1 MRVPRILCLALG
13 ALALLGLIP
22 GAFASAYNAR
32 PKLVV
37 VIVIDQFRG
46 DYLERYRDQFGDGGF
61 RVFLDRG
68 AYFTDCNYDYAN
80 TRTAPG
86 HATIGT
92 GTYTSGHGIFSNEW
106 WVPASKKVLSSVDD
120 ESTKIVGAEAG
131 GMGASPH
138 NLLADTL
145 GDELRLATQGN
156 SRVFGIALKD
166 RAAILSTGFSANG
179 AYWIDKA
186 SGAWVTSTYYVT
198 EAPHWLTNFNGQQRA
213 QRYLNLDWKDAS
225 GNVLGSTAPHD
236 GPDGKPIDYYELVG
250 RTPYANDYQF
260 EFARELIQ
268 KEKLGQGTVSDLL
281 VLSLSAND
289 LVGHAYGPDSP
300 QMHAMVLALDRQIG
314 EFLGFLQQQYG
325 NRFWVALTADHGVA
339 PTNATSISLR
349 IPSVVIA
356 NKDMRAELNKA
367 LSARLHKPGDYVR
380 SVSFPIVF
388 VNNEAFADKVTE
400 ADAEGYVVEAMRSMG
415 FESAY
420 SKEQLASGE
429 VAPSPQGRMFANSYS
444 PYGGWWVMGLPPP
457 FTLSV
462 KDVADHGVA
471 YSYDQHIPLAFYGAP
486 FKPGVYRD
494 QVEPIDLAPTLAVL
508 LGINKPTSS
517 TGHVL
522 TQALS
527 SRGDVPS
534 PPPVVVKPR
543 IAPETRP

>member
-1 MRVPRILCLALG
+1 MFRTKFVT
-13 ALALLGLIP
+13 LLVVLLVATA
-22 GAFASAYNAR
+22 AFGSAYQAS
-32 PKLVV
+32 PKLL
-37 VIVIDQFRG
+37 VILIIDQFRG
-46 DYLERYRDQFGDGGF
+46 DYLERYHDEFGPSGF
-61 RVFLDRG
+61 RTFTDRG
-68 AYFTDCNYDYAN
+68 AYFPACYYDYAD

-106 WVPASKKVLSSVDD
+106 WVPASKKVMSSVDD
-120 ESTKIVGAEAG
+120 ESTKIVGAEVEG
-131 GMGASPH
+131 IGASPH

-166 RAAILSTGFSANG
+166 RAAILPTGFSANG
-179 AYWIDKA
+179 AYWIDKT

-198 EAPHWLTNFNGQQRA
+198 EAPHWLTAFNSQKHA
-213 QRYLNLDWKDAS
+213 QRYLNLDWKDAN
-225 GNVLGSTAPHD
+225 GEVLGSTAPHD
-236 GPDGKPIDYYELVG
+236 GPDGKAINYFELVG

-268 KEKLGQGTVSDLL
+268 QEKLGQGTVTDLL
-281 VLSLSAND
+281 VISLSAND
-289 LVGHAYGPDSP
+289 LTGHAYGPDSP
-300 QMHAMVLALDRQIG
+300 QMHAMALALDRQIG

-325 NRFWVALTADHGVA
+325 NRFWIALTADHGVA
-339 PTNATSISLR
+339 PTNATSLSLR
-349 IPSVVIA
+349 IPAGVIA
-356 NKDMRAELNKA
+356 NKDLKTELNKRV
-367 LSARLHKPGDYVR
+367 SAMLHKPGEYVR
-380 SVSFPIVF
+380 STSFPIVF
-388 VNNEAFADKVTE
+388 LKSDAFEEKVSE
-400 ADAEGYVVEAMRSMG
+400 ADAEAYVTQAMRDVG
-415 FESAY
+415 FITAY
-420 SKEQLASGE
+420 TKDQLASGE
-429 VAPSPQGRMFANSYS
+429 VAPSPQGRVFANSYS

-457 FTLSV
+457 FTLSA

-471 YSYDQHIPLAFYGAP
+471 YSYDQHVPLAFYGAP

-527 SRGDVPS
+527 SRSEVAS
-534 PPPVVVKPR
+534 PPPVVAKPR
-543 IAPETRP
+543 GAPETRP